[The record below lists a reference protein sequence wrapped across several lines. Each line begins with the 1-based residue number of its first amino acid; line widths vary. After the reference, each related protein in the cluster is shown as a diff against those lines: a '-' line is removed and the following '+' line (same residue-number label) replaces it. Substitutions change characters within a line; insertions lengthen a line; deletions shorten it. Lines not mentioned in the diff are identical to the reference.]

1 MIYTNTNSS
10 FPSQVVTNEEKASWE
25 YGLRVARAIEGEWFG
40 SGSGTACDRDWETN
54 YLY

>member
-25 YGLRVARAIEGEWFG
+25 YGLRVARALLRV
-40 SGSGTACDRDWETN
+40 SGLDQDLVPRVDID
-54 YLY
+54 